1 MTNKYLFDSTDKKI
15 FEFLK
20 SVRNTNSASADDLIL
35 NAHLHPHGIKELMEP
50 KQLRVAKSILRSFMQ
65 WTRNR
70 ALINEPRRV
79 PTLEWLD
86 REKS

>member
-20 SVRNTNSASADDLIL
+20 YVRNTNSASADDLIL

-50 KQLRVAKSILRSFMQ
+50 KQLRVAKSILL
-65 WTRNR
+65 
-70 ALINEPRRV
+70 LIHAMDKESCFDKLV
-79 PTLEWLD
+79 
-86 REKS
+86 

>member
-1 MTNKYLFDSTDKKI
+1 MTNEYLFDSTDKKI

-50 KQLRVAKSILRSFMQ
+50 KQLRVAKSILL
-65 WTRNR
+65 
-70 ALINEPRRV
+70 LIHAMDKESCF
-79 PTLEWLD
+79 D
-86 REKS
+86 K